1 MTGNAERAAGQS
13 AAKDMVRGVGQPSA
27 VAAPAQTKI
36 IRIAAATRRTGFAPI
51 GERSRRLRTRYETE
65 I

>member
-13 AAKDMVRGVGQPSA
+13 AAKDMVRGIGQPSA

-36 IRIAAATRRTGFAPI
+36 IRIAAATLAHGLCSHWGAI
-51 GERSRRLRTRYETE
+51 
-65 I
+65 